1 MTVSIAIVAALTM
14 LGSAPAPPPQEGNQ
28 TPLALDVVKRVAL
41 DPTTYAP
48 AVVAWGGTRLDWKS
62 SQIFFENGWHEQNPR
77 FTVSGRG
84 NDTPI
89 GYAAGNRKILTDS
102 VWNLRLSLI
111 NNVSEQLIEGVL
123 IRRFPTHRRLLRTL
137 GWIERIVAA
146 SYWTYQLSADHFRQW
161 QANERRAQ
169 QLGYH

>member
-14 LGSAPAPPPQEGNQ
+14 LGGAPVPPQEGKP
-28 TPLALDVVKRVAL
+28 TPLVLNVVKRVAL

-48 AVVAWGGTRLDWKS
+48 AVVAWGATRLDWGS
-62 SQIFFENGWHEQNPR
+62 SQIFFQNGWHEQNSR

-89 GYAAGNRKILTDS
+89 GYAAGNRRILKDAA
-102 VWNLRLSLI
+102 WNLRLSLI
-111 NNVSEQLIEGVL
+111 NNVSEQLIEGLL
-123 IRRFPTHRRLLRTL
+123 IRRYPTHRKLLRTL

-161 QANERRAQ
+161 QANERHAQ
-169 QLGYH
+169 QLGYQ